1 VDADRGRDGA
11 FRVPTVRNAGR
22 TAPYFHH
29 GAYATL
35 EEVVDFYDRGG
46 GRGLGLDVP
55 NQDPEVRPLHL
66 TAEERRALV
75 AFMRDALDDTR

>member
-1 VDADRGRDGA
+1 M
-11 FRVPTVRNAGR
+11 PTVRNAGR

-29 GAYATL
+29 GRYPTL

-55 NQDPEVRPLHL
+55 NQDPEIRPLHL
-66 TAEERRALV
+66 TPEERRTLLV
-75 AFMRDALDDTR
+75 FMRDALDDAR